1 MNRGTS
7 FSISRTVRALFFA
20 TLLSTTFLYSAAP
33 LADAHAEDDESRA
46 DAVPQAG
53 ARPQIIK
60 VTSKGISPTE
70 LNMSQSDSVVFFYNA
85 TDDDLVSLEIDF
97 GKNSVHCSAAM
108 KIVTEPGLTRTRKPF
123 GPKEFAS
130 TCFHEKGRYPFK
142 AFTSK
147 KGASPYNGWV
157 VVQ

>member
-1 MNRGTS
+1 MHSFLSQTVTTLLAIALMPTVYS
-7 FSISRTVRALFFA
+7 FSFVWPTPVFA
-20 TLLSTTFLYSAAP
+20 
-33 LADAHAEDDESRA
+33 AEEEIAKDS
-46 DAVPQAG
+46 VPQAG

-60 VTSKGISPTE
+60 VTSKGVAPVE
-70 LNMSQSDSVVFFYNA
+70 LSMNQSDSVVFFYNS

-142 AFTSK
+142 VFTSK
-147 KGASPYNGWV
+147 KGASPYSGWV